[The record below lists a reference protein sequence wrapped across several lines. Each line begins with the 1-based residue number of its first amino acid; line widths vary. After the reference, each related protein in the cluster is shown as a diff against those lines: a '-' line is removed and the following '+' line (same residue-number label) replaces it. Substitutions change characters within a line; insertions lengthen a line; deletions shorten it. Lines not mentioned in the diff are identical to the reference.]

1 MHRERFSTN
10 NQPFH
15 RLYIGNISF
24 ASNTDDECRIIE
36 FKEPIENKAMKDHVI
51 RSALVINKGSCR
63 VLCYMEPNCV
73 SMNFGPSHGGK
84 YRCELNNATDED
96 HMTVLEEK
104 PTFTFLA
111 IEVRI
116 FLPVLSVFVAA
127 KVFSVHRN
135 CGLPLRNFFQGD

>member
-1 MHRERFSTN
+1 MNAFRTN

-24 ASNTDDECRIIE
+24 ASNTDDECRIIKEPIE
-36 FKEPIENKAMKDHVI
+36 FKEPIENKAVKDHVI
-51 RSALVINKGSCR
+51 RSAEVINEGSCW
-63 VLCYMEPNCV
+63 VMCYMEPNCV

-111 IEVRI
+111 KNFNACVICIR
-116 FLPVLSVFVAA
+116 
-127 KVFSVHRN
+127 FS
-135 CGLPLRNFFQGD
+135 CTFQRS

>member
-1 MHRERFSTN
+1 
-10 NQPFH
+10 
-15 RLYIGNISF
+15 
-24 ASNTDDECRIIE
+24 
-36 FKEPIENKAMKDHVI
+36 MKDHVI
-51 RSALVINKGSCR
+51 RSAEVINEVSCR
-63 VLCYMEPNCV
+63 VMCYMEPNCV

-96 HMTVLEEK
+96 HMIVLEEK

-116 FLPVLSVFVAA
+116 FMPILSVFVAA
-127 KVFSVHRN
+127 IVYSVHRN

>member
-1 MHRERFSTN
+1 MLNAFSTN

-51 RSALVINKGSCR
+51 RSAEVVNEGSCW
-63 VLCYMEPNCV
+63 VMCYMELNCV

-84 YRCELNNATDED
+84 YRCELKNATDED
-96 HMTVLEEK
+96 HMTHFYFPSYRSV
-104 PTFTFLA
+104 T
-111 IEVRI
+111 I
-116 FLPVLSVFVAA
+116 FMPVLSVCISVAI
-127 KVFSVHRN
+127 VFSVHRN
-135 CGLPLRNFFQGD
+135 CGLPLRNFLHGD

>member
-1 MHRERFSTN
+1 MVNAFSTN

-24 ASNTDDECRIIE
+24 ASNTDDEFRIIE

-51 RSALVINKGSCR
+51 RSAEVINEGSCR
-63 VLCYMEPNCV
+63 VMCYMEPTCV
-73 SMNFGPSHGGK
+73 LMNFGPSHSGK
-84 YRCELNNATDED
+84 YRCELNYATDED

-111 IEVRI
+111 IGVRI
-116 FLPVLSVFVAA
+116 LMPVLSVFVLAI
-127 KVFSVHRN
+127 VFSVHRN
-135 CGLPLRNFFQGD
+135 CRLPLRNFLHGD